1 MDQKKIG
8 QFLRRLRG
16 EKTLTQE
23 QLAEV
28 FGVSNRSI
36 SRWENGATM
45 PDLDLLIEIA
55 RYFEV
60 EIGEILDGER
70 KEERMDKKEEETLL
84 KVADYSNAEKI
95 IFSKRLCMMF
105 IAGLAAFG
113 IYMGIDIRGLM
124 EIPFYEN
131 VASFML
137 GLVFGDLLLG
147 ALYSSRYMSKIRAF
161 KMRLLKRKK
170 ERASS

>member
-1 MDQKKIG
+1 
-8 QFLRRLRG
+8 
-16 EKTLTQE
+16 
-23 QLAEV
+23 
-28 FGVSNRSI
+28 
-36 SRWENGATM
+36 
-45 PDLDLLIEIA
+45 
-55 RYFEV
+55 
-60 EIGEILDGER
+60 
-70 KEERMDKKEEETLL
+70 MDKKEEETLL

-113 IYMGIDIRGLM
+113 IYMVIDIRGLM

-131 VASFML
+131 IASFML